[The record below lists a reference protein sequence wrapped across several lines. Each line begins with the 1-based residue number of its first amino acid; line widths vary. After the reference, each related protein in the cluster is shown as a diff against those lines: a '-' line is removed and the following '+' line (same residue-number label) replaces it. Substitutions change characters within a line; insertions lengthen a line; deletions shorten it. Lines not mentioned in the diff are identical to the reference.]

1 MRLSDQVVLVT
12 GSSRGLGAAIA
23 RAFAAEGARVVINY
37 KQNRELAEALAADM
51 KPDGIALQADVTDP
65 AQVEAMFRKAEEHF
79 GQPVHTVVNNALPF
93 FEFNGDARPKLGD
106 VTWSAFDQQLQGVVR
121 GALNTTQAALPG
133 FSCLPNQS
141 GSGGGGGGGGRI
153 INIGS
158 NLVANPVVPYQ
169 DYTAAKGAL
178 LAFTRTCAAELGPRG
193 VTCNM
198 VSGGLLRTTD
208 ASRATPDAVFAQVAA
223 AAPLRSVATPQQVA
237 GAVLFF
243 ASPWAS
249 AATGQNL
256 NVDCGLVMT

>member
-1 MRLSDQVVLVT
+1 MKLSDQVVLVT
-12 GSSRGLGAAIA
+12 GASRGLGAAVA
-23 RAFAAEGARVVINY
+23 RAFAAEGARVVVNY
-37 KQNRELAEALAADM
+37 RQNRELAEALAAEIR
-51 KPDGIALQADVTDP
+51 GGGALAMAMAIQADVTDP
-65 AQVEAMFRKAEEHF
+65 AQVEAMFQQAEAHF
-79 GQPVHTVVNNALPF
+79 GQPVHTVVNNALPAF
-93 FEFNGDARPKLGD
+93 SFDGDAARPKLGD
-106 VTWSAFDQQLQGVVR
+106 ITWAVFDQQLQGIVR

-133 FSCLPNQS
+133 FSKL
-141 GSGGGGGGGGRI
+141 GGGRI
-153 INIGS
+153 VNIGS

-198 VSGGLLRTTD
+198 VSGGLLQTTD
-208 ASRATPDAVFAQVAA
+208 ASRGTPDAVFEQVAR
-223 AAPLRSVATPQQVA
+223 AAPLRKVATPGQVA

-243 ASPWAS
+243 ASPWAE

>member
-1 MRLSDQVVLVT
+1 MKLSDQVVLVT

-23 RAFAAEGARVVINY
+23 RAFAAEGARVAINY
-37 KQNRELAEALAADM
+37 RQNRELAEALAADI
-51 KPDGIALQADVTDP
+51 KPNGIALQADVTDP
-65 AQVEAMFRKAEEHF
+65 AQVEAMFKKAEEHF

-93 FEFNGDARPKLGD
+93 FEFNGDARPQLGNM
-106 VTWSAFDQQLQGVVR
+106 TWSAFDQQLQGIMR

-133 FSCLPNQS
+133 FSRLPD
-141 GSGGGGGGGGRI
+141 GRI

-223 AAPLRSVATPQQVA
+223 AAPLRSVATPEQVA